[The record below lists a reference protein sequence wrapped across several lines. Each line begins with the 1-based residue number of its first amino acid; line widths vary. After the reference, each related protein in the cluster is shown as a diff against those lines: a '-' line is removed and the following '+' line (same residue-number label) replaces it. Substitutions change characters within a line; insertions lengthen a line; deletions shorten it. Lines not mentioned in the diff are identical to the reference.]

1 MNVFN
6 DIIGVEDGCNENG
19 EQLYS
24 FDFTEEQITDIK
36 AALYFAELLKT
47 EGGMR
52 LYKTLC
58 EAVSNDMDKVIL
70 SKYE

>member
-1 MNVFN
+1 MNVFS

-19 EQLYS
+19 KQLYS
-24 FDFTEEQITDIK
+24 FDFTEKQINVLK

-47 EGGMR
+47 KSGMR
-52 LYKTLC
+52 LYKTFC
-58 EAVSNDMDKVIL
+58 EAVNDDMDKVIL